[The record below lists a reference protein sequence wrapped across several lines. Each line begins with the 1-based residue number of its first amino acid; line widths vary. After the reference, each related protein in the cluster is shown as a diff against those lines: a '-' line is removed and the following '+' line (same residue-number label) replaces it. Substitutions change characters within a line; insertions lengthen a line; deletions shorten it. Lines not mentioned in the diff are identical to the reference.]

1 MQCHL
6 KSKRGINN
14 TEVFWVLLLPKQ
26 SEPLDLNHVWTHDG
40 IALHILM
47 VFNLFFKFYSSLI
60 SCFTCICL
68 FRIFFKMKISN
79 ITLISCYYELKAY
92 TAKSSVNLV
101 FRKGFNVFILNYSC
115 KILFL
120 RKKIKKFWKYRYV
133 SYVISVSLC
142 LHLLFYICMWYEK
155 RRENNTL
162 S

>member
-1 MQCHL
+1 M
-6 KSKRGINN
+6 
-14 TEVFWVLLLPKQ
+14 FWVLLLPKQ

-92 TAKSSVNLV
+92 TGIYTKSSVNLV
-101 FRKGFNVFILNYSC
+101 FQKGFDVFILNYSC
-115 KILFL
+115 KILFV

-142 LHLLFYICMWYEK
+142 LHLLFYICVWYKK